1 MRQSASDYNFM
12 SEFSAILLK
21 AVSLKTKKA
30 AFTSSDFTSS
40 IIHELKTPLNAII
53 GFAQLAKIDVK
64 KNSDWKD
71 NNSPSAENHSLD
83 YINEIEKA
91 ATELSDLINDLLDV
105 NSNSSQNF
113 SIDLSKEIKISE
125 VIARAVKLNYDF
137 ALRRKVKLTTE
148 IDENIAKNLASVKL
162 DEKRMKQIL
171 TNLISNS
178 VKYSPEKTEVK
189 ISAKIIDKNNINDE
203 VKNWKVTGKVQT
215 QNIVGET
222 KTQNIK
228 NEIKNQNITDEAKA
242 QKTQNGFVNS
252 PAFLQII
259 VADQGFGMNEDEVKI
274 AFEKYQTIPNPNSGI
289 VDSFGLGL
297 PIVKELTELQGG
309 SITVESKPNLGTKM
323 ILNFPL

>member
-189 ISAKIIDKNNINDE
+189 ISAKIINQD
-203 VKNWKVTGKVQT
+203 VQ
-215 QNIVGET
+215 
-222 KTQNIK
+222 
-228 NEIKNQNITDEAKA
+228 
-242 QKTQNGFVNS
+242 NS
-252 PAFLQII
+252 SKILQII
-259 VADQGFGMNEDEVKI
+259 VADQGFGMNEDEI
-274 AFEKYQTIPNPNSGI
+274 ATAFEKYKTIPNPNSGI